1 MLLIKLVCCFYFH
14 FKKLVPTFVKATHH
28 WSHTKARTRLRSWY
42 VVQYLLITCLFDWI
56 LYCSVIV
63 LNHKLLV
70 AATKKKQKTA
80 QSDPRSSLILTSSF
94 LSTCAGSL
102 DTVVPLKV
110 RCPRPKTEP
119 WLKDTTRAARRVC
132 RRAGRRWKKDKLHI
146 CQQILKVGESI
157 RKSLKSIIVYQNKS
171 VYNKT

>member
-1 MLLIKLVCCFYFH
+1 MC
-14 FKKLVPTFVKATHH
+14 H
-28 WSHTKARTRLRSWY
+28 WLHTRARTHLKSWN
-42 VVQYLLITCLFDWI
+42 VVQYLLITRLSDWI
-56 LYCSVIV
+56 LVYCSVTG
-63 LNHKLLV
+63 LNHKQCCLLPLFFSFI
-70 AATKKKQKTA
+70 KKTA
-80 QSDPRSSLILTSSF
+80 QCDTRSRLILTLSF

-102 DTVVPLKV
+102 DTVAPLKV

-157 RKSLKSIIVYQNKS
+157 RKSLKFIIVY
-171 VYNKT
+171 

>member
-1 MLLIKLVCCFYFH
+1 MC
-14 FKKLVPTFVKATHH
+14 H
-28 WSHTKARTRLRSWY
+28 WLHTRARTHLKSWN

-56 LYCSVIV
+56 LVYCSVIC
-63 LNHKLLV
+63 LNHKQWLPV
-70 AATKKKQKTA
+70 ATTLFIHKKTA
-80 QSDPRSSLILTSSF
+80 QCDCRSCLILTSSF

-102 DTVVPLKV
+102 DTVAPLKV

-157 RKSLKSIIVYQNKS
+157 RKSLKSIIVY
-171 VYNKT
+171 